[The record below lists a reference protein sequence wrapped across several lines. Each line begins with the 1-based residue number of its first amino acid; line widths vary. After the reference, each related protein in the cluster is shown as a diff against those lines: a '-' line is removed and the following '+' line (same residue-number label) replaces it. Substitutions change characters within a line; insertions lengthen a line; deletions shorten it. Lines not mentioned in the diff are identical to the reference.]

1 MGDDDRYIMIFASH
15 SQAAFLY
22 NELLKKSLKV
32 EFVSTPAKIG
42 SSCSKA
48 IIFNFSDT
56 KTVVEEVK
64 KINAS
69 VRGVYRISRKEKEFE
84 YIKIV

>member
-1 MGDDDRYIMIFASH
+1 VGDDDRYIMIFASH

-64 KINAS
+64 KINAVVKS
-69 VRGVYRISRKEKEFE
+69 VYKMIKNEKDFD
-84 YIKIV
+84 YVKII

>member
-1 MGDDDRYIMIFASH
+1 MGDDDKYIMIFASH

-64 KINAS
+64 KINAVVKS
-69 VRGVYRISRKEKEFE
+69 VYKMIKVENNFD